1 MASDYH
7 EAAPLKIEENFQVTK
22 QITKQNRNTE
32 HFLQCFSILSD
43 FINMTIWPCLWAKEV
58 PSGLWRLIPIAFEK
72 DPTRMWLMQE
82 KHLFVGQERS
92 SPSSILSEHVNG
104 DIEDETGQDI
114 HGQLVR
120 WSSQV
125 SILANFPNNYILIL
139 LNKSALYAHHTANFS
154 LPLISPQPS
163 FSDK

>member
-1 MASDYH
+1 
-7 EAAPLKIEENFQVTK
+7 
-22 QITKQNRNTE
+22 
-32 HFLQCFSILSD
+32 
-43 FINMTIWPCLWAKEV
+43 
-58 PSGLWRLIPIAFEK
+58 
-72 DPTRMWLMQE
+72 MQE

-114 HGQLVR
+114 YGQLVR

-125 SILANFPNNYILIL
+125 SILANFPNDYILIL